1 MASGGLWFALLQG
14 TPPLMK
20 ACWRLLLTAL
30 LQGAG
35 FAWQSRGLPPPFWVR
50 FRDSIPHLIAIGFSL
65 ALHFGSWCWSVDN
78 TSLAHSLLLVWTTPL
93 LLVGWMFLRGR
104 AGFGGASPTTGEAL
118 GAALGFS
125 GVALLLGAG
134 AERATEA
141 GVTLGGDAAAL
152 LGAAAIIPYLQG
164 GAELRAWM
172 PLFVYALPVTACAAA
187 WLAAASLLS
196 ERGAAV
202 GGVAPGALLGF
213 LGDPRRGALALGAAV
228 VSGILGHTLM
238 NYALRHLSPL
248 LISVVCLWEPVLGSV
263 LGWWVGVQGPPSA
276 LTLLAALMLL
286 GGGLCVTLGAR
297 GAEVPPCCA
306 RMAPR
311 GQCGW
316 GGEEAGAPTVL
327 EPA

>member
-1 MASGGLWFALLQG
+1 MLFLSSFLVLFFRSATDMGYATQPTRPSGNENVEPAQRPPPEPPRKSPLHLPALLALFISVLAMASGGLWFALLQG

-35 FAWQSRGLPPPFWVR
+35 FACQSRGLPPPFWAR

-93 LLVGWMFLRGR
+93 LLVVWMFLRGR
-104 AGFGGASPTTGEAL
+104 AGFSGASPTTGEAL

-172 PLFVYALPVTACAAA
+172 PLFV
-187 WLAAASLLS
+187 
-196 ERGAAV
+196 
-202 GGVAPGALLGF
+202 
-213 LGDPRRGALALGAAV
+213 
-228 VSGILGHTLM
+228 
-238 NYALRHLSPL
+238 
-248 LISVVCLWEPVLGSV
+248 
-263 LGWWVGVQGPPSA
+263 
-276 LTLLAALMLL
+276 
-286 GGGLCVTLGAR
+286 
-297 GAEVPPCCA
+297 
-306 RMAPR
+306 
-311 GQCGW
+311 
-316 GGEEAGAPTVL
+316 
-327 EPA
+327 